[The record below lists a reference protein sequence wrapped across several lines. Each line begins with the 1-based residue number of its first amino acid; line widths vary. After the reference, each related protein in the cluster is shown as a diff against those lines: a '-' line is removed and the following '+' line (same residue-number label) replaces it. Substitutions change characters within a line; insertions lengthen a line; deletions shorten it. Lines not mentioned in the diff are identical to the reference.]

1 MSGSTKTKASSA
13 GKQDNE
19 ATPDVGAAAAEAGH
33 QVQEQVGNL
42 TGQVRK
48 QATDQIA
55 SQKERVADTLD
66 TVALLLHEA
75 GEHATKED
83 NAMIAGYADK
93 ASGQVTHWSDKLR
106 DQDVTQLL
114 EETKQLARRQPLLFF
129 SGALAAGFVG
139 SRFFR
144 SSTQQAEHAKESDS
158 STGGGDSTA
167 SESSSSERDT
177 SASASSDTADTALAM
192 PLPSDLALESEMTP
206 EMVGYLEDI
215 EETAS
220 DANEFEVTTLVD
232 LDDLTRPEQR

>member
-13 GKQDNE
+13 GKHAKE

-66 TVALLLHEA
+66 TVALLLREA
-75 GEHATKED
+75 GEHATKD
-83 NAMIAGYADK
+83 DKAMLAGYADK
-93 ASGQVTHWSDKLR
+93 ASGQVTHWSEKLR
-106 DQDVTQLL
+106 DQDVTQLV

-158 STGGGDSTA
+158 STGGGDSA
-167 SESSSSERDT
+167 SNESSSSERET
-177 SASASSDTADTALAM
+177 SASASSDTADMAPDM
-192 PLPSDLALESEMTP
+192 PLPSDLALESELTP
-206 EMVGYLEDI
+206 EMAGYLEDV

>member
-1 MSGSTKTKASSA
+1 MSGSTQTKASSA
-13 GKQDNE
+13 GKHANE
-19 ATPDVGAAAAEAGH
+19 STPDVGAAAAEAGH

-42 TGQVRK
+42 TGQVRQ

-83 NAMIAGYADK
+83 KAMIAGYADK
-93 ASGQVTHWSDKLR
+93 ASGQVTHWSEKLR

-129 SGALAAGFVG
+129 SGALAAGFIG

-144 SSTQQAEHAKESDS
+144 SSTQQAEQAKESDS

-167 SESSSSERDT
+167 SESFSSAHDT
-177 SASASSDTADTALAM
+177 SASASTDTADTALDM

-206 EMVGYLEDI
+206 EASGLLEDYEAEI
-215 EETAS
+215 LTEEDPAFGS
-220 DANEFEVTTLVD
+220 LSE